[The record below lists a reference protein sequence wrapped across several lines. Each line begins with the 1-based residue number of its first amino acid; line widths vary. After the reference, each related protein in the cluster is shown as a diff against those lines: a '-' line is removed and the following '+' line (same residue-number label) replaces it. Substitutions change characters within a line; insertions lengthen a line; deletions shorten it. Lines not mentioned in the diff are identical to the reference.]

1 MNPSGKTLVLPHAK
15 MCRAANLTII
25 HAEPSGE
32 ELNKNMQTTVK
43 NRYEIQATRN
53 RVQNPAI
60 AAMTLSSKYDV
71 ARNELCIQADITCHS
86 QITHDNHC
94 SANRDD
100 KIIRVLDRR
109 MF

>member
-1 MNPSGKTLVLPHAK
+1 
-15 MCRAANLTII
+15 
-25 HAEPSGE
+25 
-32 ELNKNMQTTVK
+32 
-43 NRYEIQATRN
+43 
-53 RVQNPAI
+53 
-60 AAMTLSSKYDV
+60 LSSKYDV